1 MEILDRSV
9 LTAEQ
14 RATIDWQSNL
24 LEEDYTHVMVDGV
37 AGDYEILEMLVCIK
51 LADYITDPAFKLV
64 RL

>member
-1 MEILDRSV
+1 MDILDRSV

-24 LEEDYTHVMVDGV
+24 LEEDYTHVMVSGE
-37 AGDYEILEMLVCIK
+37 AGDYEIEEMLLCIK
-51 LADYITDPAFKLV
+51 LAEYITNPAYKLV